1 MADFSESNPIY
12 LSIWVKIPR
21 IPMQY
26 RELNILKTIT
36 KLIDDL
42 VRFHD
47 PCSQQ
52 QSSLLSRVLVVNG
65 DKELPIFINY
75 KGLFEV
81 CSYCGRKTV
90 LKYDYDINK
99 LDVFGDK
106 PNMLLED
113 FNDPK
118 LTLGNL
124 DNDLI
129 VYFPQPPRAVP
140 DGAHFGVSAKDSKRT
155 LQEKEEKRM
164 KVTMKMKSEGE
175 GKAIGPSVGVGDGLG
190 ANN

>member
-12 LSIWVKIPR
+12 LSIWVEIPR

-52 QSSLLSRVLVVNG
+52 QSFLLSRVLVVNG
-65 DKELPIFINY
+65 DKELAIFINY

-90 LKYDYDINK
+90 LKYGYDINK
-99 LDVFGDK
+99 LD

-113 FNDPK
+113 LNDPN

-129 VYFPQPPRAVP
+129 VYFPQPPRAVT
-140 DGAHFGVSAKDSKRT
+140 DGAHFGVSAKDSKRI
-155 LQEKEEKRM
+155 
-164 KVTMKMKSEGE
+164 VS
-175 GKAIGPSVGVGDGLG
+175 
-190 ANN
+190 